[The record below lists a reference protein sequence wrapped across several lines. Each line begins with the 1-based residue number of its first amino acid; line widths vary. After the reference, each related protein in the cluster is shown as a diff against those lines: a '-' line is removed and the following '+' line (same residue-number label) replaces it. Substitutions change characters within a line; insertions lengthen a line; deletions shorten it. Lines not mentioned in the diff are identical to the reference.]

1 MPAERYPVV
10 WIGRAAVVTL
20 PAEVD
25 LTNADSVREELA
37 SVVSQGP
44 VMLVAD
50 MSTTTFCDSAAVS
63 ALVRTFRQA
72 AAGGCDMRL
81 VASALAV
88 RRVLAITGVDR
99 LIGVYP
105 SVVAALADPGA
116 STAGQDRATHR
127 RPAGETDPEG
137 RATQPG

>member
-25 LTNADSVREELA
+25 VTNADSVREELT
-37 SVVSQGP
+37 SVLSQGP

-50 MSTTTFCDSAAVS
+50 MSNTTFCDSAAVS

-81 VASALAV
+81 VASTQAV

-99 LIGVYP
+99 LIPMYP
-105 SVVAALADPGA
+105 SLAASVGGPHDQPARGRRAPARDDKATANADGDIIEPG
-116 STAGQDRATHR
+116 
-127 RPAGETDPEG
+127 
-137 RATQPG
+137 